1 MQRFVQHPCRCF
13 TLIYHR
19 ALIHNSSYS
28 NKNVRMGLPFS
39 FDENKAF
46 EYFNRWRKSFWLA
59 PDDWKKTSVTFT
71 RHYLPCWS
79 FSLKGSAS
87 AEVYVKRGSWLW
99 GGAEWHQLADQVSLS
114 NINLSDINVYAAHTY
129 DRQHI
134 LEIDM
139 KINDTLQSI
148 DDLSLNNN
156 IIEEWTIDQDTAFEI
171 GWDLTIVNIIQ
182 NLCLKKLKQQKNDE
196 YRITS
201 IRFRTDNEIQK
212 LIYFPVYIVDYQYR
226 NKQLQCLIN
235 GRTGKV
241 AGLRQF
247 SRLKITAL
255 IMGIVYPACI
265 MSFVSI
271 VSFIFYAI
279 TGRFIA
285 IPIALLSTGL
295 TFPFITLSVLIIG
308 RYIRDYS
315 HLYRGKRDIHEWLDF
330 KKRNPYFFT
339 DKHFD
344 QQYTSQTFHRQQT
357 QETKKPTFSLDIGP
371 NLYEILGV
379 SRIASNIDI
388 KQAYLLKAKEFH
400 PDRNVG
406 NQEIEEKFKLINQAY
421 AILSDPEQRQL
432 FDDYGYDHVKYK

>member
-1 MQRFVQHPCRCF
+1 MAKIILR
-13 TLIYHR
+13 
-19 ALIHNSSYS
+19 
-28 NKNVRMGLPFS
+28 
-39 FDENKAF
+39 
-46 EYFNRWRKSFWLA
+46 LA
-59 PDDWKKTSVTFT
+59 PSDWQKTSVTLT
-71 RHYLPCWS
+71 RRYLPCWS

-87 AEVYVKRGSWLW
+87 AEAYVKRGSWLW
-99 GGAEWHQLADQVSLS
+99 GGAEWHQLADHVSLS
-114 NINLSDINVYAAHTY
+114 NIHLSNINVYAAHTY

-139 KINDTLQSI
+139 KINDTLQPI
-148 DDLSLNNN
+148 DVLLLNHD
-156 IIEEWTIDQDTAFEI
+156 IIEEWTIDRDTAFEI

-182 NLCLKKLKQQKNDE
+182 NLCIKKLTREKKDE

-201 IRFRTDNEIQK
+201 IHFGTDNEIQE

-247 SRLKITAL
+247 SRLKVTAL
-255 IMGIVYPACI
+255 ILGIVYPACI

-271 VSFIFYAI
+271 ISFIFYAI
-279 TGRFIA
+279 TRRFIA
-285 IPIALLSTGL
+285 IPVALLATGL
-295 TFPFITLSVLIIG
+295 TLPFVTLSALVIG
-308 RYIRDYS
+308 RYVRDYS

-339 DKHFD
+339 NKNFD
-344 QQYTSQTFHRQQT
+344 QRHTSQTFNRQRT
-357 QETKKPTFSLDIGP
+357 QETKKPTYSLDIGP
-371 NLYEILGV
+371 DLYGILGV

-406 NQEIEEKFKLINQAY
+406 NKEIEEKFKLINQAY
-421 AILSDPEQRQL
+421 AILSDSEQRQL